1 MQPDPIWVPEDAA
14 LPVVAGLMA
23 KEGVRRVLVLR
34 DGALVGVVSR
44 RDLVG
49 ALAK

>member
-1 MQPDPIWVPEDAA
+1 
-14 LPVVAGLMA
+14 MA

-34 DGALVGVVSR
+34 DGVLVGVVSR